1 MIVNLSQR
9 LLHAARTRKT
19 LRPIVT
25 ALARWRARRRGGG
38 VVYVNDDDLLTL
50 LVGGTGRACTRSFGD
65 YLRELRE
72 DEPLRR
78 TFEDV
83 KARYQLERDGDWDA
97 RLTRLPGNAVLFYA
111 LVRELQPE
119 LTVETGT
126 ARGSMTSWILAALER
141 NAKGRLIS
149 IDLPAVAGQL
159 AMSISVAPEDTGCF
173 IPEAYRRRWDY
184 RMGDAKVLLPQ
195 VMAEQA
201 VDLFIHD
208 SLHARTHMVFEY
220 AVARALMREGSVIVS
235 DDIGWN
241 NGYVDFLALHRL
253 TGYAPFSNPNISAFV
268 NMFDAAERALGLG
281 IVDSSRMGIER
292 GA

>member
-1 MIVNLSQR
+1 MTLVANLSQR
-9 LLHAARTRKT
+9 LLHAARTRRN

-25 ALARWRARRRGGG
+25 ASARWRARRRGGG
-38 VVYVNDDDLLTL
+38 LIYVNDDDLLTL
-50 LVGGTGRACTRSFGD
+50 LVRGAGRTSTRSFGD

-78 TFEDV
+78 TFEAV
-83 KARYQLERDGDWDA
+83 TARYQLERDGDLDA
-97 RLTRLPGNAVLFYA
+97 RLKRLPGNVALFYA

-173 IPEAYRRRWDY
+173 IPEAYRHRWEY

-195 VMAEQA
+195 VMAKQA

-208 SLHARTHMVFEY
+208 SLHTRTHMVFEY
-220 AVARALMREGSVIVS
+220 AVARTLMREGSVIAS

-268 NMFDAAERALGLG
+268 NTFDPAERAQGLG
-281 IVDSSRMGIER
+281 IVDPSTMGEY
-292 GA
+292 